1 MELTTVQHLIVLIP
15 PILLAIT
22 FHEVAHGWTALQFG
36 DTTAKSQGRL
46 SLNPLR
52 HVDPVGT
59 ILVPAVLF
67 FLGGFIFGWAKPV
80 PVDYRRL
87 RQPKR
92 DMALVALAGPS
103 ANLAMALC
111 WGLLMSIGVALLP
124 SLPWI
129 GEPLAYMGNI
139 GVTINIVIG
148 ILNMLPVPPLDGSRV
163 LVGLLPNAFGSL
175 MAQLEPYGLII
186 LLILLATGTLGVIV
200 GPPIE
205 WLREII
211 FSLFGF

>member
-1 MELTTVQHLIVLIP
+1 
-15 PILLAIT
+15 
-22 FHEVAHGWTALQFG
+22 
-36 DTTAKSQGRL
+36 
-46 SLNPLR
+46 
-52 HVDPVGT
+52 VGT

-67 FLGGFIFGWAKPV
+67 LLGGFIFGWAKPV

-111 WGLLMSIGVALLP
+111 WGLLMSIGIALLP

-163 LVGLLPNAFGSL
+163 LVGLLPHAFGRL

-186 LLILLATGTLGVIV
+186 LLILLATGTLGAIL